1 MRPPPLLLGATL
13 LFWGWQTGFL
23 LPGAL
28 MGVVIESALVFKGRW
43 DLTDEDFS
51 RIWSFCSLLLLAAVV
66 FAFTAN
72 EGPTSFG
79 GLFEDNTP
87 VAQRNAAISGARTA
101 TAVLRWLPM
110 IFFPFLVAQ
119 AFSTREAIPLAT
131 ISHILQRRWKQ
142 AKRLGQP
149 PPRARSFNIGYTY
162 FAATLLSAS
171 FHPSDNANFF
181 WGFCGLLTWVLWAH
195 RSRRYAFGVWAAVIL
210 IAAGLGFWGQR
221 GLGFVQR
228 YADFVNPQWLAY
240 FLRRHPDPT
249 QSRTALGRVGEIKLS
264 DKIVIRLQPKHGPV
278 PTYLRESSYRI
289 YKGQTW
295 YAGSSRDSF
304 ADVREEPPDSGN
316 RQLLAGKTNGSCVS
330 IACYL
335 EGYDKGSAAGLLP
348 LPSGSYRLE
357 RLPAYLLSK
366 STAGAVLA
374 TGPRLMIFDAF
385 YGPGATIDSPP
396 GTGAGPSAP
405 TAISEPAAF
414 LTNYVPSARYWL
426 NMTNEDLVVPE
437 REEAALDQVI
447 AELKL
452 RDLPRAEQVRLLG
465 NFFAEQFTY
474 SLWQKAPSG
483 GGGTNETP
491 LSRFLLQTR
500 KGHCEYFATA
510 TVLLLR
516 RLGIPARYA
525 TGYAVHEAA
534 GSGYVVRLADAHAW
548 TLLWDEDQQIWTDF
562 ETTPASW
569 IEIEGQK
576 RSPFRWL
583 IDAWS
588 RLGYEFSKFR
598 WGQTKVR
605 QYLLWAIV
613 PGLALLFYQIVFR
626 RGRKKQAALKADA
639 AFLASWPGLDSE
651 FYQLEKEIAD
661 RGVRRRSSEP
671 LNEWL
676 ERVVAAP
683 GLAELRAPMRE
694 LLRLH
699 YRHRFDPLGLDAADR
714 VALRERTHECLRLV
728 SSQKS
733 GAAAA
738 GAS

>member
-1 MRPPPLLLGATL
+1 MKPPPFLLGATL

-28 MGVVIESALVFKGRW
+28 MGVIVESALVFKARW
-43 DLTDEDFS
+43 DLSDDDYG

-72 EGPTSFG
+72 EGPANFG
-79 GLFEDNTP
+79 GLFEDYNIAT
-87 VAQRNAAISGARTA
+87 QRNATISGARTA

-110 IFFPFLVAQ
+110 LYFPFLAAQ

-131 ISHILQRRWKQ
+131 ISHILQRRWKR

-149 PPRARSFNIGYTY
+149 LPSSRSFNIGYTY

-171 FHPSDNANFF
+171 FHPAENTAFF

-195 RSRRYAFGVWAAVIL
+195 RSRRYPLWVWATVIL
-210 IAAGLGFWGQR
+210 LAAGLGFWGQR

-228 YADFVNPQWLAY
+228 YTDFVNPQWLAY

-264 DKIVIRLQPKHGPV
+264 DKIVIRLQPRRGSV
-278 PTYLRESSYRI
+278 PTYLRETSYRI

-304 ADVREEPPDSGN
+304 ADVREEPPDSGS
-316 RQLLAGKTNGSCVS
+316 RQLLAGKTNGSCIS

-335 EGYDKGSAAGLLP
+335 EGFDKAAAAGLLP

-374 TGPRLMIFDAF
+374 NGPRLMIFDAF

-396 GTGAGPSAP
+396 GTGAGLSAP
-405 TAISEPAAF
+405 AASSDSAAF
-414 LTNYVPSARYWL
+414 PTNFVPSARYWL

-452 RDLPRAEQVRLLG
+452 RELPHAAQVQQLAK
-465 NFFAEQFTY
+465 FFAEQFTY
-474 SLWQKAPSG
+474 SLWQKAPTG
-483 GGGTNETP
+483 GSGTNETP

-534 GSGYVVRLADAHAW
+534 GNGYVVRLADAHAW
-548 TLLWDEDQQIWTDF
+548 TLLWDEDKQIWTDY

-569 IEIEGQK
+569 VEIEGQQ

-588 RLGYEFSKFR
+588 RLGFEFSKFR

-613 PGLALLFYQIVFR
+613 PGLGLLLYQILFR
-626 RGRKKQAALKADA
+626 RRRKQRAALKTDA

-671 LNEWL
+671 LNEWFA
-676 ERVVAAP
+676 RVVAAP
-683 GLAELRAPMRE
+683 DLADLREPMRE

-714 VALRERTHECLRLV
+714 SALRERTQECLRLLR
-728 SSQKS
+728 SPRPS
-733 GAAAA
+733 AAA
-738 GAS
+738 GSG